1 MAKTS
6 GLTSFSCNTHTTLA
20 VQDHQG
26 GYHCY
31 NCVIETYQTQVY
43 HLARH
48 ILNDWALAED
58 AVQEGFTAGFR
69 AFGKFRGDNLKAWIT
84 QIVVNVCRDMLRA
97 SKSRSAVSLD
107 RLSEGPSQDNPGRG
121 GMDFPSRDESPEE
134 YAERK
139 ELRKAI
145 EDGLSSLAEEQRLAL
160 ALVDV
165 QGMSY
170 EETAGIMN
178 CSLGTVKSRVSR
190 GRSGLRDFL
199 QSSGEL
205 LPSQFRQVK

>member
-26 GYHCY
+26 GYYCY

-69 AFGKFRGDNLKAWIT
+69 TFGKFRGDNLKAWIT

-134 YAERK
+134 YAKER
-139 ELRKAI
+139 RNG
-145 EDGLSSLAEEQRLAL
+145 EDIPTEKSYSGISGAWPDCFSSSVRYDCGDCQEY
-160 ALVDV
+160 V
-165 QGMSY
+165 
-170 EETAGIMN
+170 
-178 CSLGTVKSRVSR
+178 
-190 GRSGLRDFL
+190 
-199 QSSGEL
+199 
-205 LPSQFRQVK
+205 